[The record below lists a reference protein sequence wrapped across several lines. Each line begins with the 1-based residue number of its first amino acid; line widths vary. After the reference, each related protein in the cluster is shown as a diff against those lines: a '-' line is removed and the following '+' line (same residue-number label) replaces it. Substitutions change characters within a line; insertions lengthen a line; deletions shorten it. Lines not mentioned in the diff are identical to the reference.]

1 MSPIV
6 LVCLICAIVVV
17 AAILGHSF
25 HKDQTIE
32 YPEKDPD
39 FRLFFRIGIAF
50 LVVGITCLVFA
61 FTIDLA
67 YLLALPLFIIGVI
80 YTALGWNKR
89 DTWQKRD

>member
-6 LVCLICAIVVV
+6 LVCLICAIIVV

-25 HKDQTIE
+25 YKDQNVE
-32 YPEKDPD
+32 NSEKDPD

-50 LVVGITCLVFA
+50 LVVGVTCLVLA
-61 FTIDLA
+61 FTNDLA
-67 YLLALPLFIIGVI
+67 FLTTLPLFIIGVI

-89 DTWQKRD
+89 DTWQKHD